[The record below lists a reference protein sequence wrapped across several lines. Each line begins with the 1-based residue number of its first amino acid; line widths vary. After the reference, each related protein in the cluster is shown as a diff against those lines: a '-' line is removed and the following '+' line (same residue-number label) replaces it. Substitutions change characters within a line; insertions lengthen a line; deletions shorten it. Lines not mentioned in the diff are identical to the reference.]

1 MKKRYLALVGL
12 LVATHVYASEI
23 IVLRHQFNISGVV
36 VASTCSV
43 SVESEGS
50 QDGVINFGQ
59 YNQAK
64 EEGGLT
70 KPFSV
75 KLYEIGASEPG
86 CSAFL
91 AGIGD
96 VSLTF
101 GNQGQ
106 LDTKGVVTHGAG
118 DNIRVAI
125 TAIDTEASNHKVI
138 TSKNAK
144 LTYPKIFS
152 TKGVFNFNAKA
163 EGLDAATLGDYR
175 GSLSLVVSYK

>member
-12 LVATHVYASEI
+12 LVAVHTYASDY
-23 IVLRHQFNISGVV
+23 IVLRRQFNISGVV
-36 VASTCSV
+36 VASACSV

-50 QDGVINFGQ
+50 QNGVINFGQ

-64 EEGGLT
+64 EKGGLI
-70 KPFSV
+70 KPFSI
-75 KLYEIGASEPG
+75 KLYEIGASVPG

-101 GNQGQ
+101 GEQGQ
-106 LDTKGVVTHGAG
+106 LDTQGVVTHGAG
-118 DNIRVAI
+118 NNIRVAI
-125 TAIDTEASNHKVI
+125 TAVDNEASHHKVI

-144 LTYPKIFS
+144 LMYPKIFS
-152 TKGVFNFNAKA
+152 TRGVFNFNAKA
-163 EGLDAATLGDYR
+163 EGLDSATPGDYR